1 MKIVHVN
8 WSVMAAKRARFSATI
23 EEIDELEEVLAG
35 QPIPKKP
42 TVSTNKHTLDSD
54 EEDSDDYE
62 KWSKQGP
69 KETRQRFLFKLTWFS
84 TSLFRDDI
92 RGSDVEG
99 EEESSTSGQQDE
111 IKITP
116 FNMREELQEG
126 HFDRDGH
133 YHWNKEVLVKDN
145 WMDNIEWSKVCLNF
159 LYVQSAKKLFILL

>member
-1 MKIVHVN
+1 M
-8 WSVMAAKRARFSATI
+8 
-23 EEIDELEEVLAG
+23 
-35 QPIPKKP
+35 
-42 TVSTNKHTLDSD
+42 
-54 EEDSDDYE
+54 
-62 KWSKQGP
+62 
-69 KETRQRFLFKLTWFS
+69 FKLTWFS